1 MIQISESNTN
11 QRIANNEFSKLIFPE
26 LSYEITGILFKTH
39 NELGRFLNEKQYA
52 DAVEKLLKEGKI
64 KYERE
69 KDLPISFDGEQKGRN
84 KVDFMIENKI
94 ILELKS
100 KRILLRDDY
109 YQVKRYLEA
118 VNLKL
123 GLLVNFRDKY
133 LKPKRILNSKVK

>member
-1 MIQISESNTN
+1 MPIM
-11 QRIANNEFSKLIFPE
+11 RIANEGFTKLIFPE
-26 LSYEITGILFKTH
+26 LSYEITGILFKIH

-52 DAVEKLLKEGKI
+52 DAVEKMLKEEKI

-69 KDLPISFDGEQKGRN
+69 KDLPVSFEGEQKGRN
-84 KVDFMIENKI
+84 KVDFVLENKI
-94 ILELKS
+94 ILELKA
-100 KRILLRDDY
+100 KRVVPREDY

-118 VNLKL
+118 ANLKL